1 MAFQLPDLP
10 YDYNALEPHI
20 DEQTMRIHH
29 DKHHNAYTNGLN
41 SALEKHPDLQTKSIE
56 ELLANLEA
64 VPDDIRGAVN
74 FHGGGFFNHSVF
86 WQNMSPNGGGQP
98 SGEVADAINGAF
110 GSFDKFQEQ
119 FKAAATS
126 IQGSGWAWLAYNPVT
141 GDVEI
146 RQMPN
151 QTSILTE
158 GLKPLLGL
166 DMWEHAFY
174 LKHQNNKGAY
184 VDEWWNVVNWDDV
197 AKRLKDAR

>member
-20 DEQTMRIHH
+20 DEKTMRIHH

-41 SALEKHPDLQTKSIE
+41 SALEKHPDLQSKPIE
-56 ELLANLEA
+56 ELLSNIET
-64 VPDDIRGAVN
+64 VPADIRGAVN

-98 SGEVADAINGAF
+98 SGDVADAINSAF
-110 GSFDKFQEQ
+110 GSFEKFQEQ

-126 IQGSGWAWLAYNPVT
+126 IQGSGWAWLAYNPDT
-141 GDVEI
+141 GEVEI

-174 LKHQNNKGAY
+174 LKYQNDKGAY
-184 VDEWWNVVNWDDV
+184 VDAWWNVVNWDDV

>member
-10 YDYNALEPHI
+10 YDFNALEPHI
-20 DEQTMRIHH
+20 DEDTMRIHH

-41 SALEKHPDLQTKSIE
+41 SALEKYPSLQNKPIE
-56 ELLANLEA
+56 ELLTNIDA
-64 VPDDIRGAVN
+64 VPADIRGAVN

-98 SGEVADAINGAF
+98 SGEVADAISSTF
-110 GSFDKFQEQ
+110 GSFEKFQEE

-126 IQGSGWAWLAYNPVT
+126 IQGSGWAWLAFNPVT
-141 GDVEI
+141 RDVEI

-197 AKRLKDAR
+197 EKRLKDAR